1 VDAARELLVQTR
13 QRHLFGRTK
22 ILTTPRNIAMRFP
35 DRSLEFPRR
44 NSYRRSSCHSID
56 SISDYVQWRAAMLT
70 SKQLDA
76 LLRTELA
83 LLNLQFAVIVA
94 PQFPHLRQQLRLLAD
109 FFEDAADGAFQTGSE
124 ASRKETAFA
133 LRYTAA
139 EVDIIPDFVP
149 DIGYADDSVIVRNV
163 LDRHQ
168 FLFRQY
174 CKFRKIRWSK
184 TYLSP

>member
-1 VDAARELLVQTR
+1 
-13 QRHLFGRTK
+13 
-22 ILTTPRNIAMRFP
+22 MRFP
-35 DRSLEFPRR
+35 DRSLEFLGRI
-44 NSYRRSSCHSID
+44 SYRRSARHRIE

-70 SKQLDA
+70 SQQLDV

-83 LLNLQFAVIVA
+83 LLNLRFAAIAA

-109 FFEDAADGAFQTGSE
+109 FFEDAANGAFQSGSE

-139 EVDIIPDFVP
+139 EADIIPDFVP
-149 DIGYADDSVIVRNV
+149 DIGYADDSVIVRTV
-163 LDRHQ
+163 LHRHQ
-168 FLFRQY
+168 FLFREY
-174 CKFRKIRWSK
+174 CRFRKIRWSK